1 MCLSSTKYA
10 FKSWY
15 ITNLWLIKYDMF
27 LHKICICSLFYGL
40 FRSQIMHDTPIVI
53 HDITNISILSHW
65 NMRIFLYYWYQ
76 RWCLGNPFILLV
88 SKYYLFCYQEQSS
101 SCQNSVSQPSN
112 EDQKNNL
119 TQQSMAASTQLSSSV
134 SSTVEKMDG
143 KSVVSRSRLNS
154 TGKWRLFKIIRVLLQ

>member
-76 RWCLGNPFILLV
+76 WWCLGRSLYLTSIKILSFLLSGTKFFLPKWCFATFKRR
-88 SKYYLFCYQEQSS
+88 SKEQ
-101 SCQNSVSQPSN
+101 
-112 EDQKNNL
+112 
-119 TQQSMAASTQLSSSV
+119 
-134 SSTVEKMDG
+134 
-143 KSVVSRSRLNS
+143 LNS
-154 TGKWRLFKIIRVLLQ
+154 TIDGSINAVIFFCVLHCWENGWEICGFEIKAKLLW

>member
-65 NMRIFLYYWYQ
+65 NMRIILYYCYQ
-76 RWCLGNPFILLV
+76 WSCDPFILLV

-101 SCQNSVSQPSN
+101 SCQNGVSQPSN

-154 TGKWRLFKIIRVLLQ
+154 SGKINTFNGIHI